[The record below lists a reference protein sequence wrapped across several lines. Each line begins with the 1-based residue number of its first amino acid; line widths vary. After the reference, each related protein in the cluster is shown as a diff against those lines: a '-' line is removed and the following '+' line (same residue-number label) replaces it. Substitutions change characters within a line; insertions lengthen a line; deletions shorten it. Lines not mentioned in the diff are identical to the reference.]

1 MTALAIETR
10 RARPWW
16 RELWV
21 QVLLA
26 MAIGIALGIAQP
38 DIAKDMQPLGDAFI
52 KAIRMLIAP
61 LIFCTVVH
69 GIAHMADMARVGRV
83 ALKSIIY
90 FEVMTTIALVIGL
103 VAVNLLKPG
112 VGMNIDPA
120 SINAGVVE
128 PYLTQTAAIGF
139 VPFLTHIIPGTFI
152 GAFSEGNILQ
162 VLFISV
168 LCGFALVKLGERA
181 APLVN
186 IIDVTAKM
194 IFGIVAIVMWAAPIG
209 AFGAI
214 AFTVGKFGVGSL
226 ASLGKL
232 LGGFYLTCVVFVVV
246 ALAPVARWAGISLLR
261 LIRYIWEELL
271 ICVATTS
278 SETVLPRMIT
288 KLEQLGCD
296 ENVVGLVIPT
306 GYSFNLDGTCLYLAA
321 ATVFLAQATDTP
333 FDLEQQIKLLLIL
346 LVTSKGA
353 AGVAGAAF
361 VVLAATLSAT
371 GTIPVASVALV
382 LGIHR
387 LMSQA
392 LTPTNLLG
400 NAVATIAIAKWEN
413 ALDLAQAKR
422 TLDGEA
428 KPAYRPQAGAIA
440 GPGTQQQ

>member
-1 MTALAIETR
+1 MTVLAIEKRRTR
-10 RARPWW
+10 AWW
-16 RELWV
+16 KELWV
-21 QVLLA
+21 QVLIA
-26 MAIGIALGIAQP
+26 MAIGIALGIVHP
-38 DIAKDMQPLGDAFI
+38 DLAARMQPLGDAFI

-61 LIFCTVVH
+61 IIFCTVVH

-83 ALKSIIY
+83 AIKAIVY
-90 FEVMTTIALVIGL
+90 FEIMTTVALVIGL
-103 VAVNLLKPG
+103 IAVNLLKPG
-112 VGMNIDPA
+112 VGMNSDPA
-120 SINAGVVE
+120 TINAGAVE
-128 PYLTQTAAIGF
+128 PYVKQTAAVGF
-139 VPFLTHIIPGTFI
+139 VPFLMNIIPGTFV
-152 GAFSEGNILQ
+152 GAFAEGNILQ

-168 LCGFALVKLGERA
+168 VCGFALVQLGDRA
-181 APLVN
+181 KPLVDT
-186 IIDVTAKM
+186 IDIGAKM
-194 IFGIVAIVMWAAPIG
+194 IFAVVAIVMWAAPIG
-209 AFGAI
+209 AFGGI

-232 LGGFYLTCVVFVVV
+232 LAGFYLTCVIFVVV
-246 ALAPVARWAGISLLR
+246 ALGPVARLCGISLMK

-271 ICVATTS
+271 ICIATTS

-288 KLEQLGCD
+288 KLEDLGC
-296 ENVVGLVIPT
+296 EESVVGLVIPT

-321 ATVFLAQATDTP
+321 ATVFLAQATNTP
-333 FDLEQQIKLLLIL
+333 FDLSQQVGLLLIL

-371 GTIPVASVALV
+371 GAIPVASVALV

-413 ALDLAQAKR
+413 ALDEDRMSAC
-422 TLDGEA
+422 
-428 KPAYRPQAGAIA
+428 
-440 GPGTQQQ
+440 